1 MALLPKHDQS
11 LQSSSRGIG
20 SRPGGRKVARGLRI
34 TRKGLKMSQG
44 RLLPVALATALIT
57 LLPSLL
63 IPGTLPAAH
72 AATSTFNP
80 NNGTGSMTQQ
90 VASSSTAL
98 TLNQFT
104 RTGHAFSGWC
114 TVAVAVGAACSGTA
128 YEDGATYSF
137 ATNLTL
143 HARWTLMSYSYNSS
157 SGSTIA
163 TNNQTWTSA
172 LALKGRGAS
181 TLSGYSLS
189 GWCSVAL
196 TPGATCAS
204 VSGTSYSVGNL
215 VPTSPATAV
224 VNLYAIWIPT
234 TVTWDDQGATT
245 ASSGGSAN
253 YSVSAGVASSVSQ
266 IPTTAPLKSGYS
278 FTGWKTGTGSSVT
291 NGSYTPLTPFGPQTF
306 YAQWTG
312 NTYVYNGTTAQDT
325 TTAQSYAGSALLAR
339 SNGFTEP
346 DYYSFGGWCTTA
358 ISLPGDSCSGTTYAA
373 NSELPTPLSSTVT
386 LWAIWNENKVTFDP
400 NGGVWGD
407 GDLAYDGDDTFL
419 SGQAFYVGG
428 ATPVR
433 NGYDFAGWNTV
444 ANGSGTPIPVGE
456 NATLTSVG
464 AVTLYAQWTAN
475 QNNEPVNLTVTFDSQ
490 GGSSISSGST
500 ATDGLIAS
508 SPGTPTQT
516 GYTFNGWFAAST
528 GGSAI
533 TFPYTH
539 GQIANF
545 TLYAQWTA
553 HSSDARLSGLALS
566 AGTLSPTFASST
578 TSYTASVGNST
589 SSITVTPTVNQANA
603 TVEAK
608 VGSGSYSSVTSAS
621 ASSALA
627 LAVGDNT
634 VSVRVT
640 AQNGTTNTYTVTV
653 TRAAASLS
661 ADASLSALAI
671 STGTLS
677 PTFASGDT
685 SYTASVG
692 NSTSS
697 ITVTPTRN
705 QANATITVNGT
716 SVTSGSASS
725 GISLSV
731 GSNTITVVV
740 TAQNGTTTGTYTITV
755 TRAALAN
762 NTNTVT
768 WNSQGA
774 TTASSG
780 GSATYT
786 NGSSVSTIPTTAPQ
800 KSGHTFIGWFTGASS
815 GVQVTNASFTPAS
828 PYADVTF
835 YAHWTVNRS
844 SSVGTWA
851 WTNQSSAGERKW
863 HALATSADGS
873 KLFAGVDDG
882 GSLYRS
888 TDFGVTW
895 SVIAGT
901 SGKNWFSIASNID
914 GTKVAAVDR
923 GGDIWT
929 STNSGS
935 TWTQRSVGA
944 VRNWESI
951 ASSSD
956 GAKLVAVASNGDNN
970 GYIYTSSNSGV
981 SWSSDL
987 APAGTNKFTGVA
999 SSNDGTYLAAT
1010 TWANGIY
1017 TSSNSGQTW
1026 TARTLPVPN
1035 PSGVTYLQAVASSGD
1050 GSRLVTGSRT
1060 QAGGSN
1066 GGVIFTSA
1074 DYGATWKAFS
1084 QTSYDF
1090 INFTSNGD
1098 GSRLAASIYG
1108 QAGVST
1114 SADFGA
1120 TWTFQS
1126 VGLNGDIPIA
1136 SNIDGSLLFVGGY
1149 GGNLWTGKIPNARV
1163 VAVLPASTS
1172 ASLEAGAST
1181 PATAVSFSASSAA
1194 AAMTVTPIANPAT
1207 EAATPFSVSQASVF
1221 DISVVN
1227 VSGQVTVCVDGGPN
1241 VRLWHFTNGAWVD
1254 VTTSQTATQTCGVT
1268 SSFSPFATGPVA
1280 TPLLI
1285 ATPTV
1290 VDTGSARREAE
1301 MQSARA
1307 DITSKLQSAKELTV
1321 ESFAKAEIPGIT
1333 ASNLEAVQAEILALP
1348 EESRT
1353 DLTQIL
1359 KVARKFEVVGNIAS
1373 TQVRNMSA
1381 TSFVEIGL
1389 IPASSKNKVA
1399 LVAAIRKL
1407 PASARDTYAEIKT
1420 AIDAETARIKSRND
1434 RLAAIINRKTTKST
1448 QK

>member
-1 MALLPKHDQS
+1 MKISYIYGTITQVCKTISIFVEGDWVTTQGEKPMAQ
-11 LQSSSRGIG
+11 GIAL
-20 SRPGGRKVARGLRI
+20 KN
-34 TRKGLKMSQG
+34 KGNRAFS
-44 RLLPVALATALIT
+44 ALI
-57 LLPSLL
+57 LSLGL
-63 IPGTLPAAH
+63 I
-72 AATSTFNP
+72 
-80 NNGTGSMTQQ
+80 TGLAPT
-90 VASSSTAL
+90 ANAL
-98 TLNQFT
+98 TDGEYEIVWNDN
-104 RTGHAFSGWC
+104 
-114 TVAVAVGAACSGTA
+114 GATTPSEGGSGTA
-128 YEDGATYSF
+128 SKDSDDYLTGLEKPSQSPRKIGYNFDGWVTSF
-137 ATNLTL
+137 GDGKCTANSDEISNISSCDFTL
-143 HARWTLMSYSYNSS
+143 
-157 SGSTIA
+157 SGSTFTFFA
-163 TNNQTWTSA
+163 QWTPLLTA
-172 LALKGRGAS
+172 L
-181 TLSGYSLS
+181 
-189 GWCSVAL
+189 
-196 TPGATCAS
+196 
-204 VSGTSYSVGNL
+204 
-215 VPTSPATAV
+215 
-224 VNLYAIWIPT
+224 
-234 TVTWDDQGATT
+234 T
-245 ASSGGSAN
+245 ASSGT
-253 YSVSAGVASSVSQ
+253 SVS
-266 IPTTAPLKSGYS
+266 
-278 FTGWKTGTGSSVT
+278 
-291 NGSYTPLTPFGPQTF
+291 
-306 YAQWTG
+306 
-312 NTYVYNGTTAQDT
+312 
-325 TTAQSYAGSALLAR
+325 
-339 SNGFTEP
+339 
-346 DYYSFGGWCTTA
+346 
-358 ISLPGDSCSGTTYAA
+358 
-373 NSELPTPLSSTVT
+373 
-386 LWAIWNENKVTFDP
+386 
-400 NGGVWGD
+400 
-407 GDLAYDGDDTFL
+407 
-419 SGQAFYVGG
+419 
-428 ATPVR
+428 
-433 NGYDFAGWNTV
+433 
-444 ANGSGTPIPVGE
+444 
-456 NATLTSVG
+456 
-464 AVTLYAQWTAN
+464 
-475 QNNEPVNLTVTFDSQ
+475 
-490 GGSSISSGST
+490 
-500 ATDGLIAS
+500 
-508 SPGTPTQT
+508 
-516 GYTFNGWFAAST
+516 
-528 GGSAI
+528 
-533 TFPYTH
+533 
-539 GQIANF
+539 
-545 TLYAQWTA
+545 
-553 HSSDARLSGLALS
+553 
-566 AGTLSPTFASST
+566 LSPTFASST

-589 SSITVTPTVNQANA
+589 TSITVTPAESDDVTVVKYLGSTGTTEFEESLDLSVGENIIRIVVTGSDGIPQTYTVNVDRAAGA
-603 TVEAK
+603 TPEAYTITWNDQGATSASSGGSTTYTSGSTITTIPTVAPEK
-608 VGSGSYSSVTSAS
+608 TGYTFAGWNTSENGSGS
-621 ASSALA
+621 
-627 LAVGDNT
+627 
-634 VSVRVT
+634 
-640 AQNGTTNTYTVTV
+640 
-653 TRAAASLS
+653 
-661 ADASLSALAI
+661 
-671 STGTLS
+671 
-677 PTFASGDT
+677 
-685 SYTASVG
+685 
-692 NSTSS
+692 
-697 ITVTPTRN
+697 
-705 QANATITVNGT
+705 
-716 SVTSGSASS
+716 SVTSGSYTPLTPFGAITVYAKWTLNNVTATFNSNYGTPTTS
-725 GISLSV
+725 TQAIPYSTSTALTANAFTRTGYTFAGWTANADGTGTSYTDGQSV
-731 GSNTITVVV
+731 TITSATNYYAKWTLNNV
-740 TAQNGTTTGTYTITV
+740 TATFNSNYGTPTTSTQAIPYSTSTALTANAFTRTGYTFAGWTANADGTGTSYTDGQSVTITSA
-755 TRAALAN
+755 TNYYAKWTANQAN

-780 GSATYT
+780 GSTTYT

-800 KSGHTFIGWFTGASS
+800 KSGHTFIGWFTGATS

-828 PYADVTF
+828 PYADITF

-1074 DYGATWKAFS
+1074 DYGATWRAFS

-1098 GSRLAASIYG
+1098 GSRLAASIHL

-1172 ASLEAGAST
+1172 ATLAAGAST
-1181 PATAVSFSASSAA
+1181 PATALSFSASNAA
-1194 AAMTVTPIANPAT
+1194 AAMTVTPISNPAT
-1207 EAATPFSVSQASVF
+1207 EAATPFSVAQASVF

-1307 DITSKLQSAKELTV
+1307 DITSKLQSTQELSV
-1321 ESFAKAEIPGIT
+1321 ETFAKAEIRGIT
-1333 ASNLEAVQAEILALP
+1333 ASNIAAVQAEILALP
-1348 EESRT
+1348 EEART
-1353 DLTQIL
+1353 DIKEVL

-1407 PASARDTYAEIKT
+1407 PASARDTYAEIKA
-1420 AIDAETARIKSRND
+1420 AIDAETVRIKSRSD
-1434 RLAAIINRKTTKST
+1434 RLAAIVARKTTKST

>member
-1 MALLPKHDQS
+1 MAQ
-11 LQSSSRGIG
+11 GIVL
-20 SRPGGRKVARGLRI
+20 KN
-34 TRKGLKMSQG
+34 KGNRAFS
-44 RLLPVALATALIT
+44 ALI
-57 LLPSLL
+57 LSLGL
-63 IPGTLPAAH
+63 IAGLI
-72 AATSTFNP
+72 
-80 NNGTGSMTQQ
+80 
-90 VASSSTAL
+90 STA
-98 TLNQFT
+98 TP
-104 RTGHAFSGWC
+104 ASA
-114 TVAVAVGAACSGTA
+114 AV
-128 YEDGATYSF
+128 
-137 ATNLTL
+137 
-143 HARWTLMSYSYNSS
+143 
-157 SGSTIA
+157 
-163 TNNQTWTSA
+163 
-172 LALKGRGAS
+172 
-181 TLSGYSLS
+181 
-189 GWCSVAL
+189 
-196 TPGATCAS
+196 
-204 VSGTSYSVGNL
+204 
-215 VPTSPATAV
+215 
-224 VNLYAIWIPT
+224 YAI
-234 TVTWDDQGATT
+234 TWNDNGATT
-245 ASSGGSAN
+245 ASSGRQ
-253 YSVSAGVASSVSQ
+253 ASYD
-266 IPTTAPLKSGYS
+266 TTAP
-278 FTGWKTGTGSSVT
+278 GTWAVPT
-291 NGSYTPLTPFGPQTF
+291 TP
-306 YAQWTG
+306 
-312 NTYVYNGTTAQDT
+312 
-325 TTAQSYAGSALLAR
+325 
-339 SNGFTEP
+339 
-346 DYYSFGGWCTTA
+346 
-358 ISLPGDSCSGTTYAA
+358 
-373 NSELPTPLSSTVT
+373 
-386 LWAIWNENKVTFDP
+386 
-400 NGGVWGD
+400 
-407 GDLAYDGDDTFL
+407 
-419 SGQAFYVGG
+419 
-428 ATPVR
+428 PVR
-433 NGYDFAGWNTV
+433 
-444 ANGSGTPIPVGE
+444 
-456 NATLTSVG
+456 
-464 AVTLYAQWTAN
+464 
-475 QNNEPVNLTVTFDSQ
+475 
-490 GGSSISSGST
+490 
-500 ATDGLIAS
+500 
-508 SPGTPTQT
+508 T
-516 GYTFNGWFAAST
+516 GYTFVTWTTSASGGTAWNFSTKPTGPTTYYAKWNAGSITWDPQGGSTTSGGTASNFAGWPVAALRTAPTRTNYTFVGWFDSISGGNQVTAGSYIPNSASGGVTFYARWTGNPLTVTYNSQEGSTISDGSTSVGGTVADPGDPTRDCHNFDGWFTAST

-539 GQIANF
+539 AQTTNF
-545 TLYAQWTA
+545 TLYAQWTFKCTITYNVNGGNA
-553 HSSDARLSGLALS
+553 GFTHDGDTTYEPGEPFFRAGDSPERDGFSFNGWFTAAEDGLPIPDDNIVPAPYGPVIYYAQWAALDASDDATLS
-566 AGTLSPTFASST
+566 ALAISTGTLNPTFASST

-755 TRAALAN
+755 TRAAPATSTDATLSALAISTGTLSPTFASGDTSYTASVGNSTSSITVTPTRNQANATITVNGTSVTSGSASSGISLSVGSNTITVVVTAQNGTTTGTYTITVTRAAPAN

-786 NGSSVSTIPTTAPQ
+786 NGSSVATIPTTAPQ
-800 KSGHTFIGWFTGASS
+800 KSGHTFIGWFTGATS

-935 TWTQRSVGA
+935 TWTQRSVGD

-1084 QTSYDF
+1084 QTSLDY

-1098 GSRLAASIYG
+1098 GSRLAAAIYG

-1172 ASLEAGAST
+1172 ASLAASAST
-1181 PATAVSFSASSAA
+1181 PATALSFSASNAA
-1194 AAMTVTPIANPAT
+1194 AAMTVTPISNPAT
-1207 EAATPFSVSQASVF
+1207 EAATPFSVAQASVF

-1254 VTTSQTATQTCGVT
+1254 VTTSQTTTQTCGVT

-1301 MQSARA
+1301 MRSARA
-1307 DITSKLQSAKELTV
+1307 DITSKLQSTQELSV
-1321 ESFAKAEIPGIT
+1321 ETFAKAEIRGIT
-1333 ASNLEAVQAEILALP
+1333 ASNIAAVQAEILALP
-1348 EESRT
+1348 EEART
-1353 DLTQIL
+1353 NIKEVL

-1407 PASARDTYAEIKT
+1407 PASARDTYAEIKA
-1420 AIDAETARIKSRND
+1420 AIDAETARIKSRSD
-1434 RLAAIINRKTTKST
+1434 RLAAIVARKTTKST

>member
-1 MALLPKHDQS
+1 MAQ
-11 LQSSSRGIG
+11 GIVL
-20 SRPGGRKVARGLRI
+20 KN
-34 TRKGLKMSQG
+34 KGNRAFS
-44 RLLPVALATALIT
+44 ALI
-57 LLPSLL
+57 LSLGL
-63 IPGTLPAAH
+63 IACLAP
-72 AATSTFNP
+72 
-80 NNGTGSMTQQ
+80 
-90 VASSSTAL
+90 TA
-98 TLNQFT
+98 NAIQDI
-104 RTGHAFSGWC
+104 
-114 TVAVAVGAACSGTA
+114 
-128 YEDGATYSF
+128 EDGEYAIEWNDNGATTSSGGGSEIAQITAGWLEQYQAPSQRPEKIGYNF
-137 ATNLTL
+137 DGWVTSLGNEKCNVGFDETPEFVACNVTL
-143 HARWTLMSYSYNSS
+143 
-157 SGSTIA
+157 SGSTFTFFA
-163 TNNQTWTSA
+163 QWTPLLTALSA
-172 LALKGRGAS
+172 S
-181 TLSGYSLS
+181 
-189 GWCSVAL
+189 
-196 TPGATCAS
+196 
-204 VSGTSYSVGNL
+204 SGTS
-215 VPTSPATAV
+215 
-224 VNLYAIWIPT
+224 
-234 TVTWDDQGATT
+234 
-245 ASSGGSAN
+245 
-253 YSVSAGVASSVSQ
+253 VS
-266 IPTTAPLKSGYS
+266 
-278 FTGWKTGTGSSVT
+278 
-291 NGSYTPLTPFGPQTF
+291 
-306 YAQWTG
+306 
-312 NTYVYNGTTAQDT
+312 
-325 TTAQSYAGSALLAR
+325 
-339 SNGFTEP
+339 
-346 DYYSFGGWCTTA
+346 
-358 ISLPGDSCSGTTYAA
+358 
-373 NSELPTPLSSTVT
+373 
-386 LWAIWNENKVTFDP
+386 
-400 NGGVWGD
+400 
-407 GDLAYDGDDTFL
+407 
-419 SGQAFYVGG
+419 
-428 ATPVR
+428 
-433 NGYDFAGWNTV
+433 
-444 ANGSGTPIPVGE
+444 
-456 NATLTSVG
+456 
-464 AVTLYAQWTAN
+464 
-475 QNNEPVNLTVTFDSQ
+475 
-490 GGSSISSGST
+490 
-500 ATDGLIAS
+500 
-508 SPGTPTQT
+508 
-516 GYTFNGWFAAST
+516 
-528 GGSAI
+528 
-533 TFPYTH
+533 
-539 GQIANF
+539 
-545 TLYAQWTA
+545 
-553 HSSDARLSGLALS
+553 
-566 AGTLSPTFASST
+566 LSPTFATSTTSYTASVGNSTTSITVTPTESYDVTVVKYLGSTGTTEFEGSLDLSVGENIIRIVALGTDERPQTYTITVTRAAPAASADATLSALAISSGT
-578 TSYTASVGNST
+578 LSPEFASGDTSYTASVGNST

-608 VGSGSYSSVTSAS
+608 VGSGSYSSVSSAS
-621 ASSALA
+621 ASSALE

-640 AQNGTTNTYTVTV
+640 AQNGTTNTYTVIV

-685 SYTASVG
+685 SYSASVG

-705 QANATITVNGT
+705 QNNATITVNGT
-716 SVTSGSASS
+716 SVISGSASS

-755 TRAALAN
+755 TRAAAAS

-768 WNSQGA
+768 WNNQGA

-800 KSGHTFIGWFTGASS
+800 KSGNTFIGWFTGATN
-815 GVQVTNASFTPAS
+815 GVQVTNASYTPAS
-828 PYADVTF
+828 PYADITL

-895 SVIAGT
+895 SVISGT

-956 GAKLVAVASNGDNN
+956 GTKLVAVASNGDNN

-1026 TARTLPVPN
+1026 TSRTLPVPN

-1149 GGNLWTGKIPNARV
+1149 GGNLWTGKVPNARV

-1181 PATAVSFSASSAA
+1181 PATALSFSASSAA

-1268 SSFSPFATGPVA
+1268 SSFSPFATGP
-1280 TPLLI
+1280 I
-1285 ATPTV
+1285 ATASVVIATTV
-1290 VDTGSARREAE
+1290 PDTGASQRDAE
-1301 MQSARA
+1301 RQSARA

-1359 KVARKFEVVGNIAS
+1359 KVARKFEVVGKIAS
-1373 TQVRNMSA
+1373 TQVKNLTA

>member
-1 MALLPKHDQS
+1 MAQ
-11 LQSSSRGIG
+11 GIVL
-20 SRPGGRKVARGLRI
+20 KN
-34 TRKGLKMSQG
+34 KGNRAFS
-44 RLLPVALATALIT
+44 ALI
-57 LLPSLL
+57 LSLGL
-63 IPGTLPAAH
+63 IAGLI
-72 AATSTFNP
+72 
-80 NNGTGSMTQQ
+80 
-90 VASSSTAL
+90 STA
-98 TLNQFT
+98 TPASAAV
-104 RTGHAFSGWC
+104 HA
-114 TVAVAVGAACSGTA
+114 
-128 YEDGATYSF
+128 
-137 ATNLTL
+137 
-143 HARWTLMSYSYNSS
+143 
-157 SGSTIA
+157 I
-163 TNNQTWTSA
+163 TW
-172 LALKGRGAS
+172 
-181 TLSGYSLS
+181 
-189 GWCSVAL
+189 
-196 TPGATCAS
+196 
-204 VSGTSYSVGNL
+204 ND
-215 VPTSPATAV
+215 
-224 VNLYAIWIPT
+224 N
-234 TVTWDDQGATT
+234 GATT
-245 ASSGGSAN
+245 ASSGRQASYDTAAPGTWAVPTTPPIRTGYTFVAWTTSASGGTAWNFSTKPTGPTTFYAKWNAGTITWDPQGGSTTSGGTASNFAGWPVAALRTAPTKSLYTFVGWFDSISGGTQVTAGSYIPNSASGGVTFYARWTGNPLTVTYDSQEGSTISAGSTSVGGTVADPGDPTRDCHNFDGWFTASTGGSAITFP
-253 YSVSAGVASSVSQ
+253 YTHAQ
-266 IPTTAPLKSGYS
+266 TTN
-278 FTGWKTGTGSSVT
+278 FII
-291 NGSYTPLTPFGPQTF
+291 
-306 YAQWTG
+306 YAQWTFNCTITYNVNGG
-312 NTYVYNGTTAQDT
+312 NAGFTHDGDT
-325 TTAQSYAGSALLAR
+325 TYEPGVEFFRAGDVPERDGFSFNGWFTAA
-339 SNGFTEP
+339 E
-346 DYYSFGGWCTTA
+346 GG
-358 ISLPGDSCSGTTYAA
+358 L
-373 NSELPTPLSSTVT
+373 
-386 LWAIWNENKVTFDP
+386 
-400 NGGVWGD
+400 
-407 GDLAYDGDDTFL
+407 
-419 SGQAFYVGG
+419 
-428 ATPVR
+428 
-433 NGYDFAGWNTV
+433 
-444 ANGSGTPIPVGE
+444 PIPEDNIVPAPYGP
-456 NATLTSVG
+456 VIY
-464 AVTLYAQWTAN
+464 YAQWTVNEEDN
-475 QNNEPVNLTVTFDSQ
+475 QNNEPVNLTVTYNSQ

-500 ATDGLIAS
+500 ATGGSIAS
-508 SPGTPTQT
+508 SPGTPTRT
-516 GYTFNGWFAAST
+516 GYTFNGWFAGST

-539 GQIANF
+539 GQTANFALYAQWTANSLAITYNSQGGSSISSGSTATGGSIASSPGTPTRTGYTFNGWFAGSTGGSAITFPYTHGQTANF

-553 HSSDARLSGLALS
+553 
-566 AGTLSPTFASST
+566 
-578 TSYTASVGNST
+578 
-589 SSITVTPTVNQANA
+589 NQ
-603 TVEAK
+603 V
-608 VGSGSYSSVTSAS
+608 
-621 ASSALA
+621 
-627 LAVGDNT
+627 
-634 VSVRVT
+634 
-640 AQNGTTNTYTVTV
+640 
-653 TRAAASLS
+653 
-661 ADASLSALAI
+661 
-671 STGTLS
+671 
-677 PTFASGDT
+677 
-685 SYTASVG
+685 
-692 NSTSS
+692 
-697 ITVTPTRN
+697 
-705 QANATITVNGT
+705 
-716 SVTSGSASS
+716 
-725 GISLSV
+725 
-731 GSNTITVVV
+731 
-740 TAQNGTTTGTYTITV
+740 
-755 TRAALAN
+755 N

-780 GSATYT
+780 GSTTYT

-800 KSGHTFIGWFTGASS
+800 KSGHTFIGWFTGATS

-828 PYADVTF
+828 PYAAVTF
-835 YAHWTVNRS
+835 YAHWSVNRS

-851 WTNQSSAGERKW
+851 WTNQSSAGTRKW

-929 STNSGS
+929 SSNSGS

-956 GAKLVAVASNGDNN
+956 GTKLIAVASNGDNN
-970 GYIYTSSNSGV
+970 GYIYTSSNGGV

-1026 TARTLPVPN
+1026 TSRTLPVPD
-1035 PSGVTYLQAVASSGD
+1035 SGSTTYLQAVASSGD

-1149 GGNLWTGKIPNARV
+1149 GGNLWTGKVPNARV

-1181 PATAVSFSASSAA
+1181 PATALSFSASSAA

-1268 SSFSPFATGPVA
+1268 SSFSPFATGP
-1280 TPLLI
+1280 I
-1285 ATPTV
+1285 ATASVVIATTV
-1290 VDTGSARREAE
+1290 PDTGASQRDAE
-1301 MQSARA
+1301 RQSARA

-1359 KVARKFEVVGNIAS
+1359 KVARKFEVVGKIAS
-1373 TQVRNMSA
+1373 TQVKNLTA

-1407 PASARDTYAEIKT
+1407 PASARDTYAEIKA
-1420 AIDAETARIKSRND
+1420 AIDAETAKIKSRND
-1434 RLAAIINRKTTKST
+1434 RLAAIVARKTTKST